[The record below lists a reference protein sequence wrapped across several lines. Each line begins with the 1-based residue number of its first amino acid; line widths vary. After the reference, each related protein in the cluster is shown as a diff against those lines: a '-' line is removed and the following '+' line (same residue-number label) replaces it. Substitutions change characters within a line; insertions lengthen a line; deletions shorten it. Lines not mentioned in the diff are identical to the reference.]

1 MIIGFA
7 GASGR
12 TDASHAAL
20 LAARTLAIVEGRATL
35 LVDAAADAPNAP
47 DAALDVAVIRPAGRD
62 PGPATRSA
70 VAACRDAGRSAIVD
84 VPPSWLGRMEIRA
97 SLDALIAVV
106 GPHETDERT
115 AAGMH
120 RTWLADET
128 TWYLGC
134 RRAGGA
140 PAAARFAAAMAEL
153 APGARA
159 LPFALAP
166 LGRGEAVALGR
177 RAPVGRT
184 LRSGL
189 LLLAAIRAVM
199 AQATS
204 ERYVP
209 LEAVAGDEGERIA
222 TAADSRSLPDRLR
235 ELADDIEAVEA
246 GLGPTPADLAGAPVL
261 DGWSYDAVAAPILKG
276 RVSGHPCIAEGHRA
290 RTSEV
295 YLTDRT
301 TWARTLSRWYV
312 LRTPEGMPAAGLQ

>member
-1 MIIGFA
+1 MIIGFT
-7 GASGR
+7 GVSGR

-20 LAARTLAIVEGRATL
+20 LAARTLATLDGRATL
-35 LVDAAADAPNAP
+35 IVDAAADAPKVS
-47 DAALDVAVIRPAGRD
+47 DAALDVAIIRTAGRD
-62 PGPATRSA
+62 AGPTMRSA
-70 VAACRDAGRSAIVD
+70 VAACRDAGRSAVVD
-84 VPPSWLGRMEIRA
+84 VPPEWLGRMGIHA
-97 SLDALIAVV
+97 HLDAVIAVV
-106 GPHETDERT
+106 GPHEADER
-115 AAGMH
+115 AAADMH

-140 PAAARFAAAMAEL
+140 PAAARFASTMAEL
-153 APGARA
+153 VPGARA
-159 LPFALAP
+159 LPFALAA
-166 LGRGEAVALGR
+166 LGRAEAVALGR
-177 RAPVGRT
+177 HAPVGRT

-199 AQATS
+199 ARGTS
-204 ERYVP
+204 EGYVP
-209 LEAVAGDEGERIA
+209 LEATAGNEGERIA
-222 TAADSRSLPDRLR
+222 VAADSRSLPDRLR
-235 ELADDIEAVEA
+235 ELADDIEAIEA

-295 YLTDRT
+295 YLTDHA

-312 LRTPEGMPAAGLQ
+312 LRTPEGAPATGLQ